1 MRLTAQRV
9 VSPHGK
15 DGINA
20 FCYLH
25 GPHSWLDEPPPE
37 IMNDPGRLANSHVE
51 VEPPGN
57 RVRSYL
63 DVIAPDHVPSDKIAR
78 DVIDAVTVLS
88 SEPLPLKVQSG
99 DTTFIFNAELR
110 LAAGWQGELKSLLW
124 RALAVRA

>member
-9 VSPHGK
+9 VSPKGQE
-15 DGINA
+15 GINA

-25 GPHSWLDEPPPE
+25 GPYHWLGEPPPE
-37 IMNDPGRLANSHVE
+37 IMNDPGHRTNSHVE
-51 VEPPGN
+51 VPPPGN

-63 DVIAPDHVPSDKIAR
+63 DIIAPDHVPSDKIAR
-78 DVIDAVTVLS
+78 DVVDAVSLLS
-88 SEPLPLKVQSG
+88 ARPLPIKIHSG

-110 LAAGWQGELKSLLW
+110 LAEGWQGELKALLW